1 MRASIRKFIELTAT
15 TLPIRG
21 SIYEFGAWQPK
32 GQESTA
38 DLRGIFPG
46 IEYVGCDMR
55 PGKGVDRVLDLH
67 AIELPDA
74 SVATVIS
81 CDTFEH
87 VEYPRQA
94 IAEIHRIL
102 DPLGM
107 LIITSVMNFPIH
119 EYPHDY
125 WRFTPEGLRSLLK
138 PFASSFIGS
147 FGDEPEHPQTVVGI
161 GFKGD
166 PPELEEFERG
176 YRHWQQR
183 ANEIMRKLR
192 AESESL
198 SPK

>member
-1 MRASIRKFIELTAT
+1 MRLSIRKFIELTAA

-21 SIYEFGAWQPK
+21 SIYEFGAWQAD
-32 GQESTA
+32 GQESAA
-38 DLRGIFPG
+38 DLRDIFPG
-46 IEYVGCDMR
+46 IDYVGCDMR

-67 AIELPDA
+67 AIDLPNT

-81 CDTFEH
+81 CDTLEH

-102 DPLGM
+102 DPQGM

-119 EYPHDY
+119 EYPQDY
-125 WRFTPEGLRSLLK
+125 WRFTPEGFRSLLK

-161 GFKGD
+161 GFKGKA
-166 PPELEEFERG
+166 PELEEFERG
-176 YRHWQQR
+176 YKHWQQR
-183 ANEIMRKLR
+183 ANKIMRKLR
-192 AESESL
+192 AESGSL